1 MKVVIA
7 QFFLF
12 CFQFVSGFIL
22 IQRRSIKT
30 LQRIINGKSSTDND
44 FRWDRHWYPVHIVK
58 DIEVDKPTKVT
69 LLERDYVLWK
79 QSGSNEITAFLDQCP
94 HRLVPLSEGRIEKS
108 RNSLQCAYH
117 GWEFDVKGACTKIPQ
132 MGNDAAAKSR
142 ACLTQ
147 IPISITQGLV
157 FLWPDTSDD
166 GRILASLST
175 PHTNVWFDDCSLSD
189 IAVSVRDLPYGYDT
203 LLENIV
209 DPSHLPFA
217 HHGVV
222 MDRNKVKST
231 DYWKLIKNDMNEMII
246 RLLPNVS
253 MVLIPPSLAFTPVS
267 AFHAIPVAPGQSR
280 IIVQFFRVS
289 NMKGLSAV
297 MKRMVPRWY
306 VHAKV
311 HNGVLDGDCIFLHKQ
326 ERTMRLRQKEYSG
339 SIAVNPDT
347 RFFYTPSKADLLV
360 TALRKWLGKVGQPA
374 WFYSGSS
381 ANLPPEIAERSKLLD
396 RLNQHTVHCSSCRVA
411 YRNLK
416 LLSQALDA
424 SSVLLPLTILASFAS
439 KKALS
444 KVCRLPALLGGAGVL
459 GLLLKLSSLGI
470 MNWTK
475 EKFEFKDY
483 VHAYL

>member
-1 MKVVIA
+1 MSWAEILTILL
-7 QFFLF
+7 FFI
-12 CFQFVSGFIL
+12 GFPITTGFTINKL
-22 IQRRSIKT
+22 QRRLNILNAEIK
-30 LQRIINGKSSTDND
+30 GKDEYC
-44 FRWDRHWYPVHIVK
+44 WDRHWYAIHIVK

-175 PHTNVWFDDCSLSD
+175 PRTLSWIDERPSSD
-189 IAVSVRDLPYGYDT
+189 IAVFVHVLPYGYDT

-209 DPSHLPFA
+209 DPSHVPFA
-217 HHGVV
+217 HHGLSVN
-222 MDRNKVKST
+222 RNNIQTS
-231 DYWKLIKNDMNEMII
+231 DNWKLIKNEINEMIMEMSS
-246 RLLPNVS
+246 VS
-253 MVLIPPSLAFTPVS
+253 KVHFVPPSLVYMNNA
-267 AFHAIPVAPGQSR
+267 AFHVSPVAPGKSR
-280 IIVQFFRVS
+280 LIVQVS
-289 NMKGLSAV
+289 LARQSKGLSAV

-306 VHAKV
+306 DHVTLRNAI
-311 HNGVLDGDCIFLHKQ
+311 LDGEGILQHKQ
-326 ERTMRLRQKEYSG
+326 ERTIRLRQKEYSG

-424 SSVLLPLTILASFAS
+424 SSVLLPLTMLASFVS

-444 KVCRLPALLGGAGVL
+444 KVCGLPALLGGAGVL
-459 GLLLKLSSLGI
+459 GLLLKLSSFLLL
-470 MNWTK
+470 NWTK
-475 EKFEFKDY
+475 EMFEFKDY
-483 VHAYL
+483 VHAYK